1 MTVVDSCGWI
11 EYFTDGPLADRYS
24 HYLKKSVDLVVPTV
38 TLFEVYKKIKRE
50 VSEASALLAVA
61 RMKQGKTTPLTE
73 SVALRAADLGLLHNL
88 PMADSIVYATA
99 RLSEAALVTNDA
111 HFKGLAGVTFIE

>member
-11 EYFTDGPLADRYS
+11 EYFTDGPLAERYRR
-24 HYLKKSVDLVVPTV
+24 YLKKNADLVVPTV
-38 TLFEVYKKIKRE
+38 TLFEVYKKVKRE
-50 VSEASALLAVA
+50 MSEEKALIAVA

-73 SVALRAADLGLLHNL
+73 TIALHAADLGLLHHL

-99 RLSEAALVTNDA
+99 RLVEARLVTSDA
-111 HFKGLAGVTFIE
+111 HFEGLGGVTFIE